1 MDKLMKLEHD
11 RARGTVTFDSFSRRL
26 KSAIKYMLPVGC
38 NLEKY
43 YKGYFF
49 INGFIS
55 RSDGRIIYFHIR
67 NYRWWD
73 KYTSVMYRF
82 VDSLDDHTGYTNHF
96 TDIPNLVK
104 SMVNAKFT
112 KERKGCFKW

>member
-1 MDKLMKLEHD
+1 MDRLMKLEHD

-26 KSAIKYMLPVGC
+26 KSAIKYILPVGC

-49 INGFIS
+49 ISGFIS
-55 RSDGRIIYFHIR
+55 RSDGRIIYFHIE
-67 NYRWWD
+67 D
-73 KYTSVMYRF
+73 FRF
-82 VDSLDDHTGYTNHF
+82 VDSLDDYTGYTNHF